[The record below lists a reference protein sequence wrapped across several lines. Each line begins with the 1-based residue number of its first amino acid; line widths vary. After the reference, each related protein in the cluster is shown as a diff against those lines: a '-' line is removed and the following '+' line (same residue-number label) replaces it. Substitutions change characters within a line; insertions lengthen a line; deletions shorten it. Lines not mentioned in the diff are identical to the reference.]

1 MIWTMNSDYEI
12 MELHAF
18 KDYRVF
24 VVYGDGV
31 FGVDKLLQ
39 YLGMDIRIS
48 SVRAYTFNE
57 GESFVA
63 LVLVPEGD
71 GNGKG
76 N

>member
-1 MIWTMNSDYEI
+1 MMSGNYEI
-12 MELHAF
+12 VELPAF

-31 FGVDKLLQ
+31 FVVDKLLQ
-39 YLGMDIRIS
+39 YLGMDIRVS

-63 LVLVPEGD
+63 LVLVPEEEEYA
-71 GNGKG
+71 
-76 N
+76 